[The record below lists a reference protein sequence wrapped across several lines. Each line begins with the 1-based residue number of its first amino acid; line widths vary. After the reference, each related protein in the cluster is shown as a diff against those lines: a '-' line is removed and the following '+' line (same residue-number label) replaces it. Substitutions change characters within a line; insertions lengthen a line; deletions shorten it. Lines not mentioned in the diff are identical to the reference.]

1 MTNLQAKPLTNKYT
15 FYAVSSV
22 YAIIFVREIKECV
35 LVMQDNSSS
44 AISDNIKDK
53 ADNTTQERK
62 NIEAENKI
70 KTLFTGA
77 GKELEAAIESY
88 AAYSGDEGNEVSA
101 APQLSAHIFRRIA
114 AIVNAENRAKELMRP
129 VYNRDKYF
137 FNRNKMP
144 EGKLTKEQLK
154 EVNDF
159 WAPYSFAYKND
170 PNTQRYF
177 SIVSGR
183 FDPSYISFGL
193 HYHYLRKFWNTPQ
206 KVVFMSDK
214 NNIGILFPDVKAP
227 ETIFH
232 RIEGYYYDAERR
244 RISEHEAQ
252 EQCLDIVSKGRSLIL
267 KPTQEGEGRGIV
279 FLRPDKSRSEN
290 EKIFRSTGDKDY
302 ICQAVI
308 ENHESW
314 RYSSCKGLNVAR
326 INTMNLDGTPEI
338 MTSYLKM
345 AIQDLEVVNV
355 SLGALGIPIND
366 DGTFADR
373 AIDLYNSEWRYKL
386 PDGSDFRGRKQY
398 NYEKV
403 KEAVLKMAGRIPE
416 LKAIAWDM
424 TVDSEG
430 NVMIIE
436 LNPSGGTEGVQV
448 HGLHPYG
455 SRKKLK
461 EILDEYLIRRF
472 YYERADW
479 EWDYWEFKSAISIH
493 KYDGLKKVV
502 KIPEKLRGKPV
513 TAIHANAF
521 TGKNLEK
528 IIVPESVKVISENA
542 FIGCGKNCK
551 VVLPERFS
559 SKVFKTA

>member
-1 MTNLQAKPLTNKYT
+1 
-15 FYAVSSV
+15 
-22 YAIIFVREIKECV
+22 
-35 LVMQDNSSS
+35 MQDNSSS
-44 AISDNIKDK
+44 VISDKIKGKQDHTIQNQNSSD
-53 ADNTTQERK
+53 ADNK
-62 NIEAENKI
+62 LKSLLADAEKDI
-70 KTLFTGA
+70 
-77 GKELEAAIESY
+77 AAAAESY
-88 AAYSGDEGNEVSA
+88 FAASTAEENTSA
-101 APQLSAHIFRRIA
+101 SAPHLSAHIFRRIA
-114 AIVNAENRAKELMRP
+114 AIVTAENHAKELMRS

-144 EGKLTKEQLK
+144 EGQLTKEQLK

-177 SIVSGR
+177 SLVSGR

-193 HYHYLRKFWNTPQ
+193 HYLYLNKFWNTH
-206 KVVFMSDK
+206 KVTFMSDK
-214 NNIGILFPDVKAP
+214 NNIDILFHDVKVP

-232 RIEGYYYDAERR
+232 RIEGHYYDASRR
-244 RISEHEAQ
+244 PLSESEAQ
-252 EQCLDIVSKGRSLIL
+252 EKCLDIVSKGRSLIL
-267 KPTQEGEGRGIV
+267 KPAREGEGRGIV
-279 FLRPDKSRSEN
+279 FLRPDKSRAEN
-290 EKIFRSTGDKDY
+290 EKIFKSTGDKDY
-302 ICQAVI
+302 ICQVVI

-314 RYSSCKGLNVAR
+314 RYSTCKGLNVAR
-326 INTMNLDGTPEI
+326 INTMNLNGTPEI
-338 MTSYLKM
+338 MSSYLKM
-345 AIQDLEVVNV
+345 AIMDLEVVNV

-366 DGTFADR
+366 DGTLAPR

-386 PDGSDFRGRKQY
+386 PDGSDFKGRKLY

-430 NVMIIE
+430 NAVIIE

-448 HGLHPYG
+448 HGIHPYG
-455 SRKKLK
+455 DKERLK
-461 EILDEYLIRRF
+461 AVLDEYLIKRF

-479 EWDYWEFKSAISIH
+479 EWDYWEFKNAVSIH

-502 KIPEKLRGKPV
+502 RVPEKLRGKPV
-513 TAIHANAF
+513 TAIHANTF
-521 TGKNLEK
+521 SGCNLEK

-542 FIGCGKNCK
+542 FIGCGRNCK
-551 VVLPERFS
+551 IILPEIFS
-559 SKVFKTA
+559 SRKFKTA

>member
-1 MTNLQAKPLTNKYT
+1 M
-15 FYAVSSV
+15 
-22 YAIIFVREIKECV
+22 KECV
-35 LVMQDNSSS
+35 LIMQDKSSS
-44 AISDNIKDK
+44 AKSDIIKDK
-53 ADNTTQERK
+53 TDNNIQGQESTG
-62 NIEAENKI
+62 AENKI

-77 GKELEAAIESY
+77 GKELEAVIESY
-88 AAYSGDEGNEVSA
+88 AAYSAAESGVTSA

-114 AIVNAENRAKELMRP
+114 AIVNAENHAKELMRP
-129 VYNRDKYF
+129 VYGRDRYF

-144 EGKLTKEQLK
+144 EGQLTDEQLK

-177 SIVSGR
+177 SLVSGR

-193 HYHYLRKFWNTPQ
+193 HYLYLNKFWNTH
-206 KVVFMSDK
+206 KVTFLSDK
-214 NNIGILFPDVKAP
+214 NDIDILFPDVKAP

-232 RIEGYYYDAERR
+232 RIEGHYYNAERR
-244 RISEHEAQ
+244 QISEREAQ
-252 EQCLDIVSKGRSLIL
+252 ERCLDIVSRGRSLIL
-267 KPTQEGEGRGIV
+267 KPAREGEGRGIV
-279 FLRPDKSRSEN
+279 FLRPDKSRAEN
-290 EKIFRSTGDKDY
+290 EKIFNNTGDKDY
-302 ICQAVI
+302 ICQVVI

-326 INTMNLDGTPEI
+326 INTMNLNGTPEI
-338 MTSYLKM
+338 MSSYLKM

-386 PDGSDFRGRKQY
+386 PDGSDFKGRKLY

-430 NVMIIE
+430 NAVIIE

-455 SRKKLK
+455 SKEKLK
-461 EILDEYLIRRF
+461 EVLDEYLIRRF

-559 SKVFKTA
+559 PKVFKTA